1 MDNVRAGFLLSLLPR
16 KRMTEL
22 IRPPAE
28 QLIEL
33 ASHDSNSYISLIA
46 KLMST
51 VPVDSCIN
59 LQALDSVPEVSDFT
73 NRFISNYN
81 SSGVFPEE
89 ILYLSAKSQLDISS
103 VGFQSQSKI
112 VYKSDFTLPTETE
125 RLQSY
130 GIGDSMDY
138 SLSTTRS
145 ITPPLSNPTIPPRR
159 APTSLFIPASKPSSF
174 AAIKSARPGKYK
186 KEKLTNFLD
195 FDELQA
201 LTNVQKKAEQDLK
214 NEKELK
220 AQSAKANREAQ
231 KEAKEKEREEKRL
244 AAEAKREKEKDRKR
258 RVSES
263 DVSAKRVKITPDQSR
278 TNSLVSPPVVT
289 DVPVENELQSPSNRP
304 DVRTE
309 TQIQEIT
316 EAAPCLTPEER
327 ELILKYLKGHIVQSD
342 TMQEFKL
349 SERIFMDNDVKK
361 IESHYIKLFYAT
373 RAWKKVKKTKR
384 YKE

>member
-1 MDNVRAGFLLSLLPR
+1 MNTDDSNISEYDKVFQHFVNNFKFAFKIHDSVTVHLDEKILLDVVSRWPTLTEMDNVRA
-16 KRMTEL
+16 
-22 IRPPAE
+22 
-28 QLIEL
+28 
-33 ASHDSNSYISLIA
+33 D
-46 KLMST
+46 
-51 VPVDSCIN
+51 
-59 LQALDSVPEVSDFT
+59 
-73 NRFISNYN
+73 N

-195 FDELQA
+195 FAELQA

-263 DVSAKRVKITPDQSR
+263 DGIFNRILKIASAKRVKITPDQSR